1 MRADFSVLVLAVK
14 GGVLLPPKVFFFLAA
29 GRNMFR
35 TGLRQRLRFG
45 DFVCEEIKEIQ
56 ECTMRVGK
64 EDWDWKS
71 ENLMN

>member
-1 MRADFSVLVLAVK
+1 
-14 GGVLLPPKVFFFLAA
+14 
-29 GRNMFR
+29 MFR